1 MTEYEEKMQ
10 EVYRNTN
17 KELIEILKKERKTS
31 LYTQIALIICV
42 LLVSI
47 CTMICFSSV
56 NKQWLDYESQFD
68 TISVDTEDGDASYI
82 GESGDILNGI
92 N

>member
-17 KELIEILKKERKTS
+17 KELIEILKKERRTS

-42 LLVSI
+42 LLVPI
-47 CTMICFSSV
+47 
-56 NKQWLDYESQFD
+56 
-68 TISVDTEDGDASYI
+68 
-82 GESGDILNGI
+82 
-92 N
+92 

>member
-17 KELIEILKKERKTS
+17 KELIEILKEERKTS
-31 LYTQIALIICV
+31 LYTQIALIVCV
-42 LLVSI
+42 LLMSI
-47 CTMICFSSV
+47 CTMICFSNV
-56 NKQWLDYESQFD
+56 NNQWLEYESQFE
-68 TISVDTEDGDASYI
+68 TISVDTTDGNANYI
-82 GESGDILNGI
+82 GESGCIRNGI

>member
-17 KELIEILKKERKTS
+17 TELIEILKKERKTS

-42 LLVSI
+42 LLVAI
-47 CTMICFSSV
+47 CTMICFCNI
-56 NKQWLDYESQFD
+56 NKQWLDYESQFE
-68 TISVDTEDGDASYI
+68 TISVDTEDGNANYI